1 MSLVTRNEQARN
13 AQVAFDRQLPNGSE
27 FDLDEAAAELLD
39 SPAVLREIASD
50 ELPFS
55 MDSEW
60 FTEATEALIKL
71 DAKNPSDLMGS
82 QLLTDLYR
90 LAKTVRM
97 AAMEV
102 ASEKVENERL
112 RASWARIG
120 WGTQA

>member
-13 AQVAFDRQLPNGSE
+13 AQVAFDRQLPNESE
-27 FDLDEAAAELLD
+27 FDLDAAASELLTD
-39 SPAVLREIASD
+39 AKVLREIASS

-55 MDSEW
+55 MDGEW

-71 DAKNPSDLMGS
+71 DGKNPADLIGS
-82 QLLTDLYR
+82 QLLIDLYR
-90 LAKTVRM
+90 LAKSVRA